1 MILPEVGF
9 SNPPTNIIK
18 LVLPEPLSPTTET
31 VSFFLIIRSIF
42 FKTLIFSLPVWY
54 LRFIFFNLRRSL
66 MNKSL
71 FIKILLI
78 FLVHI
83 NAFAIEKV
91 VLFGDSLMAGYGLP
105 KEHHL
110 SVVLESDFKKDGIN
124 IAEWSLSEPGI
135 DLIILGLGANDMLR
149 GIKPAETEKNLEE
162 IIKIANNKNIKIIIA
177 GMVAPT
183 THGAEYKKKFDAI
196 YPKLSKKYN
205 LTLIPFLLEGV
216 ALDPSLNQQDGI
228 HPNKEGTIVI
238 SKTLRKFIEK
248 TIN

>member
-1 MILPEVGF
+1 M
-9 SNPPTNIIK
+9 
-18 LVLPEPLSPTTET
+18 
-31 VSFFLIIRSIF
+31 
-42 FKTLIFSLPVWY
+42 
-54 LRFIFFNLRRSL
+54 
-66 MNKSL
+66 
-71 FIKILLI
+71 
-78 FLVHI
+78 HI

-110 SVVLESDFKKDGIN
+110 SVVLESDFKKDGLNIKIINGSVSGSTSSGGLN
-124 IAEWSLSEPGI
+124 IADWSLSEPGI

-205 LTLIPFLLEGV
+205 LPLIPFLLEGV

>member
-1 MILPEVGF
+1 M
-9 SNPPTNIIK
+9 
-18 LVLPEPLSPTTET
+18 
-31 VSFFLIIRSIF
+31 
-42 FKTLIFSLPVWY
+42 
-54 LRFIFFNLRRSL
+54 
-66 MNKSL
+66 
-71 FIKILLI
+71 
-78 FLVHI
+78 HI

-110 SVVLESDFKKDGIN
+110 SVVLESDFKKDGLNIKIINGSVSGSTSSGGLN
-124 IAEWSLSEPGI
+124 IADWSLSEPGI

-183 THGAEYKKKFDAI
+183 THGAEYKKDFDAI

-205 LTLIPFLLEGV
+205 LPLIPFLLEGV

-228 HPNKEGTIVI
+228 HPNKEGTMVI
-238 SKTLRKFIEK
+238 SKILKKNILNY
-248 TIN
+248 IN